1 MPLLIMRLA
10 FKSILAYLF
19 QAVIVGPASFVKNTA
34 KELLIT
40 LAIMFLI
47 YRGANRLKELDP
59 NLGIPDSSI
68 IVILA
73 GMILLIY
80 VALLI
85 SHGVFRLIAPTI
97 AKYADSGDFS
107 KDWEAG
113 TDLTKPVITIAVA
126 LLCFVTVLFTLVRV
140 IA

>member
-1 MPLLIMRLA
+1 MPILIMHLA

-19 QAVIVGPASFVKNTA
+19 QAAIVGPASFVKNTA

-97 AKYADSGDFS
+97 AKYADKGDFA

-113 TDLTKPVITIAVA
+113 DLAKPAITIAVA
-126 LLCFVTVLFTLVRV
+126 LLCFVTVLSTLIRV
-140 IA
+140 IN

>member
-1 MPLLIMRLA
+1 MHFA
-10 FKSILAYLF
+10 FKSILTFLF
-19 QAVIVGPASFVKNTA
+19 QAVIAGPASFIKNTA

-40 LAIMFLI
+40 LGIMLLI
-47 YRGANRLKELDP
+47 YRGANKLKELDP

-68 IVILA
+68 IIILA

-97 AKYADSGDFS
+97 ANYADKGDFS

-113 TDLTKPVITIAVA
+113 DLTKPAITIAVA
-126 LLCFVTVLFTLVRV
+126 LLCFVTVLFTLIRV
-140 IA
+140 IPS